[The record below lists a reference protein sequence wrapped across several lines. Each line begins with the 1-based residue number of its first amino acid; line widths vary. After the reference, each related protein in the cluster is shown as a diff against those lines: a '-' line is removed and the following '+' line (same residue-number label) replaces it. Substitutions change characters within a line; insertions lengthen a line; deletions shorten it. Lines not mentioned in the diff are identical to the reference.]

1 MPMAGCHKSR
11 GKYIVTGDVIF
22 APYPEAR
29 RIVCTRHTRPLYSM
43 AEKYA
48 HKTCPSSQ
56 HAASILPGRQQPLLR
71 FLPLSAS
78 GLYNKF
84 ALLHTAQS
92 DRSVRFLLS
101 DPWYSMIALA
111 IRPNRGMPASIP
123 DIADKSASARSDD
136 AWRYSKCF
144 CLTIRGVAL
153 YPSIFLLFRSISNR
167 LKLTASHGG
176 PRAQKPQKPPRF
188 SNLN

>member
-1 MPMAGCHKSR
+1 MPRAGCHKSR

-29 RIVCTRHTRPLYSM
+29 RIVCTRHTRSLYSM
-43 AEKYA
+43 VEKYVR
-48 HKTCPSSQ
+48 KTCLPSQ
-56 HAASILPGRQQPLLR
+56 RAASVPPYHQQPSPR
-71 FLPLSAS
+71 FLPPSAF

-84 ALLHTAQS
+84 VLRHISRL
-92 DRSVRFLLS
+92 DRNVRFLWS
-101 DPWYSMIALA
+101 DPWYSTIVLV
-111 IRPNRGMPASIP
+111 IHPDRGMPASIP
-123 DIADKSASARSDD
+123 DIAGKSVSARSDD
-136 AWRYSKCF
+136 VWRCSKCF
-144 CLTIRGVAL
+144 YSTIQGVAL
-153 YPSIFLLFRSISNR
+153 YPSIFLLFRSISNQ